1 MAPATATTTATPTGE
16 RRQCWECR
24 RRRLV
29 CDSARPACNKCRAAG
44 TECPGYSGN
53 KPLKWITPGK
63 VKSRNRGRPSS
74 TAKGRAAASDAAPSP
89 SSSSSCSSRSS
100 SATLMTAQSNPSTNS
115 HLNDNH
121 NASFSIPVAP
131 AIPDPPGPTAA
142 AASRASFDSSGSSA
156 TWSPRTDSLDE
167 PIGSPTN
174 VLFGDPSAGIFQQ
187 AQTGNL
193 VDPMLFIQ
201 DLGAEARDFVNTVL
215 YFNTCV
221 YPDVAAMHDLPP
233 NPYLDRFPTVA
244 LHQMPLSVCHTIAY
258 FVLGQRLQ
266 RCGSSEA
273 DEFLTRE
280 RSRLYHHRGEA
291 MRCLGEDIANAT
303 TQCNDATILSVLMF
317 LFADVRQFA
326 APYWRYHLTGA
337 TQLILLRGG
346 LRKLMRSSMALRPS
360 LLYFM
365 IIGVMG
371 NTTSPATNQIPAT
384 SSLDL
389 IDLMAES
396 YGEGFLP
403 SLCCPPTLM
412 LDIIRINHLRLQ
424 GSSNPADEF
433 IHLSATTLLEQI
445 QAFAPEQWVVTSS
458 SPREEWSLLGRIYQS
473 AIVIYCISSL
483 QSVGVLPYTADLV
496 SVRAAHG
503 SRLCLLLR
511 KALASPMARKGMT
524 WPLVVAGAQAK
535 GSSAGMRT
543 FVETSLTDIGRDLAT
558 PIPGTARDILK
569 VFWESG
575 GDEWDACFN
584 QPYAFVS

>member
-1 MAPATATTTATPTGE
+1 MPPATTTATAPGE

-63 VKSRNRGRPSS
+63 VKSRNRGRP
-74 TAKGRAAASDAAPSP
+74 KGRAAADPATSPSPALSP
-89 SSSSSCSSRSS
+89 SSSSSSSSACSASS
-100 SATLMTAQSNPSTNS
+100 SATLTTSSNSNP
-115 HLNDNH
+115 HGH
-121 NASFSIPVAP
+121 NYNAPVPTRAP
-131 AIPDPPGPTAA
+131 EVMPHPMGPAMP
-142 AASRASFDSSGSSA
+142 AASTASFDSSGSSA

-167 PIGSPTN
+167 PIGSPN
-174 VLFGDPSAGIFQQ
+174 DGFLEDPSVGIFQQ
-187 AQTGNL
+187 LQTGNL
-193 VDPMLFIQ
+193 VDPMLFTK
-201 DLGAEARDFVNTVL
+201 DLGSETRDFVNAVI
-215 YFNTCV
+215 YFNTCI
-221 YPDVAAMHDLPP
+221 YPDVAVMHDLPP
-233 NPYLDRFPTVA
+233 NPYLDQFPPVA
-244 LHQMPLSVCHTIAY
+244 LHQMPVSVCHTIAY
-258 FVLGQRLQ
+258 LVLGHRLQ
-266 RCGSSEA
+266 RRGSNEA
-273 DEFLTRE
+273 DEALTQE

-346 LRKLMRSSMALRPS
+346 LRKLMRSSTALRPS

-371 NTTSPATNQIPAT
+371 NTTSPATDQIPAT

-396 YGEGFLP
+396 YGEGLSP
-403 SLCCPPTLM
+403 SLFCPPTLM

-424 GSSNPADEF
+424 GSCNPSDEF
-433 IHLSATTLLEQI
+433 VHLSATTLLEQI
-445 QAFAPEQWVVTSS
+445 QAFSPEQWIVTSTF
-458 SPREEWSLLGRIYQS
+458 PREEWDLLGRIYQS
-473 AIVIYCISSL
+473 AILVYCISSL
-483 QSVGVLPYTADLV
+483 QSVGVLPYAADLV

-511 KALASPMARKGMT
+511 KALASPMIRKCMT
-524 WPLVVAGAQAK
+524 WPLIVAGVHAA
-535 GSSAGMRT
+535 SSSPGMRT
-543 FVETSLTDIGRDLAT
+543 FVDTSLTEMSRDLAT
-558 PIPGTARDILK
+558 PIPATARDVLHT
-569 VFWESG
+569 FWTSG
-575 GDEWDACFN
+575 KDGWDACFD
-584 QPYAFVS
+584 QSYAFVS

>member
-1 MAPATATTTATPTGE
+1 MAPATATTTATPAGE

-63 VKSRNRGRPSS
+63 VKSRNRGTPSS
-74 TAKGRAAASDAAPSP
+74 TAKARVAAPDAAPSP
-89 SSSSSCSSRSS
+89 SSSSCSSRSS
-100 SATLMTAQSNPSTNS
+100 SATVLTAQYNPNTNS
-115 HLNDNH
+115 HFHDN
-121 NASFSIPVAP
+121 NNVPVSGPAAP
-131 AIPDPPGPTAA
+131 VMAEPTGPAAA
-142 AASRASFDSSGSSA
+142 AASRASFDSSGSGT

-167 PIGSPTN
+167 PIGSPTDL
-174 VLFGDPSAGIFQQ
+174 LFGGPSTGIFQQ

-193 VDPMLFIQ
+193 VDPMLFIK
-201 DLGAEARDFVNTVL
+201 DLGAEARAFVNIVL

-233 NPYLDRFPTVA
+233 NPYLDQFPMVA

-258 FVLGQRLQ
+258 LVLGHRLQ
-266 RCGSSEA
+266 RCGSSDA
-273 DEFLTRE
+273 DDVLTRE

-291 MRCLGEDIANAT
+291 MRCLSEDIASAT

-396 YGEGFLP
+396 YGEGLSP

-412 LDIIRINHLRLQ
+412 LDIIRINHLRLE

-445 QAFAPEQWVVTSS
+445 QAFSPEQWVVTSKF
-458 SPREEWSLLGRIYQS
+458 PREEWSLLGRIYQS
-473 AIVIYCISSL
+473 AILIYCISSL
-483 QSVGVLPYTADLV
+483 QSVGVLPYAADLV
-496 SVRAAHG
+496 SMRAAHG

-511 KALASPMARKGMT
+511 KTLSSQMARKCIT
-524 WPLVVAGAQAK
+524 WPLLVAGVQAK
-535 GSSAGMRT
+535 SSSPDMRT
-543 FVETSLTDIGRDLAT
+543 FVETSLTEIGRDLAT
-558 PIPGTARDILK
+558 PIPGAARDILEA
-569 VFWESG
+569 FWESG
-575 GDEWDACFN
+575 SDDWDACFN
-584 QPYAFVS
+584 QPYAFLS